1 MCTQFLYSNNFLK
14 PNSRFKLEFFQIQ
27 FSAFANN
34 IGTKVL
40 RAIQGRAP
48 PSLSYWKT
56 SASSVGS
63 HC

>member
-14 PNSRFKLEFFQIQ
+14 PNNRFKLEFFQIQ

-48 PSLSYWKT
+48 PSLSY
-56 SASSVGS
+56 
-63 HC
+63 